1 MREGWSYKKLG
12 EVCEIERGGSPR
24 PIQQYIT
31 DDEDGLNWIKIGDAV
46 DGSKYINSTKEK
58 IIKEGLKKT
67 RFVHKGDFILSNS
80 MSFGKPYILG
90 IDGCIHDGWLVIRD
104 INNLFDKSFLYYLLG
119 SPNMYNEFKRL
130 AVGGVVNNLNSQLV
144 RNVSVA
150 IPPLSEQ
157 QRIVSE
163 LDLLSG
169 IIEKKKAQLK
179 EYDQLVQS
187 IFYDMFGDP
196 MANEKGWEVKKLGEV
211 ASFKNG
217 LNYHPKDDGYQIKC
231 IGVGDFQNKKE
242 IRDFSS
248 INDYSI
254 DEDVDDSYYLKD
266 GDIIIVR
273 SNGSKDLVGRNMI
286 VYPNCQKVTYSGFC
300 IRCRLN
306 SSTILPIILNRILSD
321 RGTMMVLRQ
330 EGRGCNI
337 SNINQKILS
346 SLPIILPPL
355 SLQQSFAEKIEA
367 IEHQKALIQQSI
379 AETETLFNSR
389 MDYYFN

>member
-1 MREGWSYKKLG
+1 MREGWTYKKLG
-12 EVCEIERGGSPR
+12 DICEIERGGSPR

-46 DGSKYINSTKEK
+46 EGSKYINSTKEK

-104 INNLFDKSFLYYLLG
+104 THNHFDKSFLYYLLG

-144 RNVSVA
+144 RNVFVPV
-150 IPPLSEQ
+150 PPLSEQ

-163 LDLLSG
+163 LDLLSS

-179 EYDQLVQS
+179 EYDQLAQS

-196 MANEKGWEVKKLGEV
+196 VSNEKGWEVKRLGEV
-211 ASFKNG
+211 ISVKG
-217 LNYHPKDDGYQIKC
+217 RVGWKGY
-231 IGVGDFQNKKE
+231 KKE
-242 IRDFSS
+242 DLRESGPLAIGGGHITENGSLDFSS
-248 INDYSI
+248 P
-254 DEDVDDSYYLKD
+254 VYLSMEKYEESPEIMVQR
-266 GDIIIVR
+266 GDLIMV
-273 SNGSKDLVGRNMI
+273 
-286 VYPNCQKVTYSGFC
+286 Q
-300 IRCRLN
+300 
-306 SSTILPIILNRILSD
+306 
-321 RGTMMVLRQ
+321 RGTIGRIGLVKNEIGEATINPCVLILRPLAVSGLYVLHLMLNKIMQRCLQ
-330 EGRGCNI
+330 ELVRGVAQPMI
-337 SNINQKILS
+337 TQKQVN
-346 SLPIILPPL
+346 SLIVPLPPL
-355 SLQQSFAEKIEA
+355 TLQQSFASKIEA
-367 IEHQKALIQQSI
+367 IEQQKALVQQSI
-379 AETETLFNSR
+379 TEVETLFNSR

>member
-1 MREGWSYKKLG
+1 MKEGWTYKKLG
-12 EVCEIERGGSPR
+12 EICEIERGGSPR

-46 DGSKYINSTKEK
+46 EGSKYINSTKEK

-104 INNLFDKSFLYYLLG
+104 THNHFDKSFLYYLLG

-144 RNVSVA
+144 RNVFVPV
-150 IPPLSEQ
+150 PPLSEQ

-163 LDLLSG
+163 LDLLSS

-179 EYDQLVQS
+179 EYDQLAQS

-196 MANEKGWEVKKLGEV
+196 VSNEKGWEVKRLGEV
-211 ASFKNG
+211 ISVKG
-217 LNYHPKDDGYQIKC
+217 RVGWKGY
-231 IGVGDFQNKKE
+231 KKE
-242 IRDFSS
+242 DLRESGPLAIGGGHITENGSLDFSS
-248 INDYSI
+248 P
-254 DEDVDDSYYLKD
+254 VYLSMEKYEESPEIMVQR
-266 GDIIIVR
+266 GDLIMV
-273 SNGSKDLVGRNMI
+273 
-286 VYPNCQKVTYSGFC
+286 Q
-300 IRCRLN
+300 
-306 SSTILPIILNRILSD
+306 
-321 RGTMMVLRQ
+321 RGTIGRIGLVKNEIGEATINPCVLILRPLAVSGLYVLHLMLNKIMQRCLQ
-330 EGRGCNI
+330 ELVRGVAQPMI
-337 SNINQKILS
+337 TQKQVN
-346 SLPIILPPL
+346 SLIVPLPPL
-355 SLQQSFAEKIEA
+355 TLQQSFASKIEA
-367 IEHQKALIQQSI
+367 IEQQKALVQQSI
-379 AETETLFNSR
+379 TEVETLFNSR

>member
-1 MREGWSYKKLG
+1 MREGWTYKKLG
-12 EVCEIERGGSPR
+12 DVCEIERGGSPR
-24 PIQQYIT
+24 PIQQYLT

-46 DGSKYINSTKEK
+46 EGSKYINSTKEK

-119 SPNMYNEFKRL
+119 SPNMYNDFKRL

-144 RNVSVA
+144 RSVSIP

-157 QRIVSE
+157 ERIVSE
-163 LDLLSG
+163 LDLLSN

-179 EYDQLVQS
+179 EYDQLAQS

-196 MANEKGWEVKKLGEV
+196 VTNEKGWEVKKLGEV
-211 ASFKNG
+211 CEYAKSRVRSESISINNYVGVENLLQNCQGKTISSKVPDSIGLTEYVEGDVLIGNIRPYLKKIWLANG
-217 LNYHPKDDGYQIKC
+217 KGGCNGDVLAIRRQEPYKGSINTRYLYKC
-231 IGVGDFQNKKE
+231 LSTDKFFDYTMHYSKGEKMPRGDKKE
-242 IRDFSS
+242 IM
-248 INDYSI
+248 
-254 DEDVDDSYYLKD
+254 K
-266 GDIIIVR
+266 
-273 SNGSKDLVGRNMI
+273 
-286 VYPNCQKVTYSGFC
+286 YPIC
-300 IRCRLN
+300 
-306 SSTILPIILNRILSD
+306 
-321 RGTMMVLRQ
+321 
-330 EGRGCNI
+330 
-337 SNINQKILS
+337 
-346 SLPIILPPL
+346 LPPL

-367 IEHQKALIQQSI
+367 IEKQKELIKQSI
-379 AETETLFNSR
+379 EEAETLFNSR